1 MYVLIS
7 VSVIVASALLL
18 SLGAEPDARDDS
30 RDLALVADRSRAP
43 TGVDPL
49 KLPDAH
55 TWDWWWGHSK
65 S

>member
-1 MYVLIS
+1 MYLLIS
-7 VSVIVASALLL
+7 GLVIVASALLL
-18 SLGAEPDARDDS
+18 TWWAEPDARDDS

-43 TGVDPL
+43 GVDPL